1 MIDNIKLFNKSLQ
14 KYCEFLFLHSIITKT
29 IDKRFRVILTIM
41 IKSANKVNII
51 SNKNHNYFDNLCST

>member
-14 KYCEFLFLHSIITKT
+14 KYCEFLFLHSIIIKT

-41 IKSANKVNII
+41 IKSAN
-51 SNKNHNYFDNLCST
+51 

>member
-1 MIDNIKLFNKSLQ
+1 MIDNIKLFNKSLK

-41 IKSANKVNII
+41 IKSAN
-51 SNKNHNYFDNLCST
+51 